1 MRPTKRLKTTIL
13 VDGDSVLKRAFA
25 GAKHVYYRGQHIGG
39 LYQFYT
45 ILRRCL
51 IDFKPSKVV
60 IFWDGKNSGIR
71 RKEIYPTYKI
81 NRKKSFNEDYERQ
94 KIRVKNYAEDLF
106 IRQYEDEN
114 AEADDAIAYY
124 THINKDREKIIV
136 MSSDYDMCQLL
147 DDNVNIFLHN
157 KRFVL
162 TVDNYS
168 EMFDYHHS
176 NAVIMKLISGCSS
189 DDINGIASVKE
200 KTLMKF
206 FPDLKV
212 REMSVGEIL
221 IEAKKL
227 REERGKPLKS
237 LDNIINGT
245 TKEGTLGMDF
255 YSRNESLVT
264 LDGRLLSEE
273 SKEYISDISDLPIDP
288 EGRTKKNVLKMMLED
303 GFIEMIPGNE
313 DGYITYLKPFMN
325 LIKSEKKV
333 TL

>member
-51 IDFKPSKVV
+51 IDFKPNKVV
-60 IFWDGKNSGIR
+60 VFWDGQFSGSK
-71 RKEIYPTYKI
+71 RKEIYPSYKA
-81 NRKKSFNEDYERQ
+81 NRKKELNEDYERQ

-106 IRQYEDEN
+106 IRQYEDGY
-114 AEADDAIAYY
+114 AEADDGIAYY
-124 THINKDREKIIV
+124 VQINKDKEKIIV
-136 MSSDYDMCQLL
+136 MTSDYDLCQLL
-147 DDNVNIFLHN
+147 DENVNIFLHN
-157 KRFVL
+157 KKFVL
-162 TVDNYS
+162 TVNNYT
-168 EMFDYHHS
+168 ELFDYHYS
-176 NAVIMKLISGCSS
+176 NSVLMKLISGCSS
-189 DDINGIASVKE
+189 DNVSGIALVKE

-206 FPDLKV
+206 FPQLKE
-212 REMSVGEIL
+212 REVTVEEIVT
-221 IEAKKL
+221 EAKRL

-237 LDNIINGT
+237 LDNIISGT
-245 TKEGTLGMDF
+245 TKEGTLGSDF
-255 YSRNESLVT
+255 YQRNEELVT

-273 SKEYISDISDLPIDP
+273 SKEIISDISNLPIDP
-288 EGRTKKNVLKMMLED
+288 EGRTKKNVLKMMMED

-313 DGYITYLKPFMN
+313 DGYINYLKPFMS

-333 TL
+333 AL